1 MVKKYLF
8 WLLPNNCCYSYRMKA
23 FRCSPPPEMFSFV
36 FLRLVAFQMHILTI
50 FHYHMVKYDVVYA
63 FFHFD
68 LTFVDR
74 YVDCA
79 TLFLLSLYLSFSLLR
94 CYRSFNSLVV
104 GLVCVCLINCRSKCL
119 IGAVW
124 IWQRNWRQQRRHKIG
139 NSKRHHH
146 SRNSLNFSQLQT
158 IQIFVPNGTLPKVC
172 LLFLLLCLKEFCV
185 K

>member
-1 MVKKYLF
+1 
-8 WLLPNNCCYSYRMKA
+8 MKA
-23 FRCSPPPEMFSFV
+23 FRFSPPPKNVFV
-36 FLRLVAFQMHILTI
+36 RIFTFGCVSNAYIDSILLSHGKIRCCVCIFPLRISLLWIDMSTARRF
-50 FHYHMVKYDVVYA
+50 
-63 FFHFD
+63 
-68 LTFVDR
+68 
-74 YVDCA
+74 
-79 TLFLLSLYLSFSLLR
+79 FLLMYLSFSLLQ
-94 CYRSFNSLVV
+94 CYRSFDSLVV

-146 SRNSLNFSQLQT
+146 SRNSLNFKQLQT